1 MFSCL
6 RLNSV
11 VSPARCSLNL
21 AIGLLLLAPNIS
33 LAAKIDIPV
42 EFDANYITRI
52 LQQTLF
58 QDNAEVSV
66 WGDESGCTDL
76 TLSNPEALIENGQFY
91 VITDASAQSGVQL
104 GSRCIGLLRW
114 NGKIKAKQ
122 QANITDPR
130 GRIAFSTIDT
140 ELLNPEG
147 KSNPLSNRFWN
158 LAKPSVHPY
167 LDQLRIDLIGAVD
180 ELRQLLPLFVSGQDL
195 QSSRKMIDSVHLDH
209 LTVTDQNVA
218 AMVEFDIEI
227 QQTEVK
233 PVAQS
238 ALTEE
243 ETNQFLENWQQWD
256 RFLVFIVKTA
266 ARDIL
271 VADEKD
277 QLLDV
282 LIQTRYDLVDV
293 LQTGNVR
300 SAEALRQSFVTTWQL
315 LRPVFR
321 HLSENLTGSKSLRL
335 LSFIT
340 AADALETLGDLERVI
355 GWNISVDGLRQLAR
369 ILIEDQSV
377 DPLSEAPDSDGE
389 MRELFEFDRSL
400 QLPQPNF
407 GEITPKRKSLRSRFL
422 AELFMLVPAANA
434 NTHSEMPSED
444 VPLDLNNTSPN
455 RENLEVY
462 LTQVQGL
469 LNSVTYGT
477 LMTKPLDSTYRKLF
491 SHLVL
496 TTAWQETCWRQYQ
509 SRNGELSTMTSSA
522 GALGMM
528 QIMPLVWKGFYD
540 STALAEDIEYNAA
553 AGTEILHRYLI
564 RYAIRKGEDKHEGGI
579 ENLARASYAAYNG
592 GPKHLSRYRKSGT
605 SDSLKKIDE
614 SFWQKYQQ
622 VRDGNQLAV
631 KQCYPYF

>member
-1 MFSCL
+1 
-6 RLNSV
+6 V
-11 VSPARCSLNL
+11 
-21 AIGLLLLAPNIS
+21 LLIAPNAS
-33 LAAKIDIPV
+33 LAAKIEIPV
-42 EFDANYITRI
+42 TFDANYITRI

-58 QDNAEVSV
+58 QNNAEVSV
-66 WGDESGCTDL
+66 WGDESGCNDL
-76 TLSNPEALIENGQFY
+76 TLSNPKALIENGQFY
-91 VITDASAQSGVQL
+91 VVTDASALSGVQF
-104 GSRCIGLLRW
+104 GSRCLGLLRW
-114 NGKIKAKQ
+114 SGKIKAKQ
-122 QANITDPR
+122 QASIIDPR

-140 ELLNPEG
+140 ELLNQAGET
-147 KSNPLSNRFWN
+147 NPLGNRFWN
-158 LAKPSVHPY
+158 LAKQSVHPY
-167 LDQLRIDLIGAVD
+167 LDQLRIDLIDAVE

-195 QSSRKMIDSVHLDH
+195 ESSRRMIDSVHLDH
-209 LTVTDQNVA
+209 LSVADQNVS

-233 PVAQS
+233 PIIQS
-238 ALTEE
+238 PLTEQE
-243 ETNQFLENWQQWD
+243 IDQFLENWEQWD

-271 VADEKD
+271 DGDDKD

-282 LIQTRYDLVDV
+282 LIQTRYDLVEV
-293 LQTGNVR
+293 LQTGNIT
-300 SAEALRQSFVTTWQL
+300 SAKALRQSFVTTWQL

-321 HLSENLTGSKSLRL
+321 HLSENLTGSQSLRL

-340 AADALETLGDLERVI
+340 AADALETLGDLEKII

-369 ILIEDQSV
+369 ILIEDRSL
-377 DPLSEAPDSDGE
+377 DPLGETPDSDGE

-400 QLPQPNF
+400 QLPQPDF
-407 GEITPKRKSLRSRFL
+407 GLNTPKKENGWSHLLSK
-422 AELFMLVPAANA
+422 LFSIVPAANA
-434 NTHSEMPSED
+434 NTPPSETTSED
-444 VPLDLNNTSPN
+444 VLLDLNRVAPN

-477 LMTKPLDSTYRKLF
+477 LMTKPLDSSYRKLF
-491 SHLVL
+491 HHLVL
-496 TTAWQETCWRQYQ
+496 TTAWQETCWRQFQ
-509 SRNGELSTMTSSA
+509 TRNGETTTMTSSA

-540 STALAEDIEYNAA
+540 STALANDIEYNAA
-553 AGTEILHRYLI
+553 AGTEILHRYLV
-564 RYAIRKGEDKHEGGI
+564 RYAIRKGEDQHAGGL

-592 GPKHLSRYRKSGT
+592 GPKHLSRYRKSST

-631 KQCYPYF
+631 KQCYPYS